1 MKASTARLRDEPNA
15 TRLALGRKINSC
27 RKQKPLITI
36 LLLCYNHQKFVAEAV
51 EGVLAQTYSRL
62 EIIIFDDCS
71 QDQTAE
77 IIERT
82 LAKHPHRAD
91 VRFIRNPE
99 NMHSNIVV
107 RTGLSM
113 TKGEFVFVSHG
124 DDVMLPNM
132 VEDMADVWISE
143 GVSLVTANAHYIDEN
158 SQSLDRFFRDPD
170 KPADDSFETLATDGV
185 NACCFGPT
193 IGFERAIYEKFDWVP
208 RYLRAY
214 DIMYPFYAYLLK
226 GARFISKPLLK
237 YRVHG
242 QNTSLSLRAE
252 RSNSFEK
259 AKIEERI
266 YLGHLAHAT
275 LMQEEMIR
283 LAEAMPER
291 YGQIAQRVLPMLTIQ
306 LAEQA
311 KKLVRVSR
319 QSGTLATDWRR

>member
-1 MKASTARLRDEPNA
+1 MNLHHE
-15 TRLALGRKINSC
+15 
-27 RKQKPLITI
+27 QKPLITI

-51 EGVLAQTYSRL
+51 EGVLAQTYSPL

-71 QDQTAE
+71 PDQTAE
-77 IIERT
+77 IIEQT
-82 LAKHPHRAD
+82 LAEHPPRAD

-99 NMHSNIVV
+99 NRHSNVVV
-107 RTGLSM
+107 RTGLAM
-113 TKGEFVFVSHG
+113 AKGELIFVSHG
-124 DDVMLPNM
+124 DDIMLPNM

-143 GVSLVTANAHYIDEN
+143 GTSLVTANAYYIDEN

-170 KPADDSFETLATDGV
+170 QPADDSFKTLARDGV

-226 GARFISKPLLK
+226 GARFIRKPLLG

-242 QNTSLSLRAE
+242 QNTSFSLRAE
-252 RSNSFEK
+252 RANSLEK

-275 LMQEEMIR
+275 LMEEELDKLR
-283 LAEAMPER
+283 AEDPLR
-291 YGQIAQRVLPMLTIQ
+291 YGPVAERILPLLAIQ
-306 LAEQA
+306 MAETS

-319 QSGTLATDWRR
+319 QSGTLATDWR